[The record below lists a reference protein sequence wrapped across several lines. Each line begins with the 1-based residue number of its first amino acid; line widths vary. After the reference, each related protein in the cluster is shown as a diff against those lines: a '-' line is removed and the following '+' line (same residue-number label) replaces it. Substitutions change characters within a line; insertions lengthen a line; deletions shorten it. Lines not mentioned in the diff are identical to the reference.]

1 MTDSTTP
8 YLRSLLEYEPPVTDD
23 LDEAHA
29 LAGRAWSPDSNVEE
43 RCLNPRANSA
53 AK

>member
-8 YLRSLLEYEPPVTDD
+8 YLRSLLEYEPLATDD

-29 LAGRAWSPDSNVEE
+29 LASRAWSPESNVEE
-43 RCLNPRANSA
+43 RFPDPHANSA
-53 AK
+53 AE